1 LVTVTGL
8 HTDTRVRWGQLQPDK
23 FVGTVLYGTLREKIK
38 MAYMVISVYTQ
49 IIHSLPGTASLKL
62 CQPPPGG
69 PDDVLKLRDLLK
81 HMRACI
87 TDANDIIQGDNP
99 TLPVSAYTPEGYILQ
114 MTRDIRRYVNLI
126 HRWASAIENDPAM
139 ELAILP
145 GLNGKRA
152 GDVATDI
159 LKHIA
164 EIVQILDF
172 AQSYAEQVLQ
182 LAGEVNLVSI

>member
-1 LVTVTGL
+1 MTGL
-8 HTDTRVRWGQLQPDK
+8 HTETRARWGELQPDK
-23 FVGTVLYGTLREKIK
+23 FVGTVMYGTLREKIK

-69 PDDVLKLRDLLK
+69 PNDIIKLRDLLK

-87 TDANDIIQGDNP
+87 TDANDIIQGDIP
-99 TLPVSAYTPEGYILQ
+99 TLPIEAYTPEGYILH
-114 MTRDIRRYVNLI
+114 TVRDIRRYVVHI
-126 HRWASAIENDPAM
+126 DRWASAIENDPEM
-139 ELAILP
+139 DLTTLP

-159 LKHIA
+159 LKHIT

-172 AQSYAEQVLQ
+172 AQSYAEQVRELS
-182 LAGEVNLVSI
+182 L